1 MINHNQRH
9 ETSSIRYI
17 SALLALCVESPPV
30 TGGFPFQR
38 SVTRSFG
45 IVFDLRLNKWLSKQS
60 RCRWFETPWRSLS
73 RQKWITQFLYRNH
86 ELVTNVRTFAQISM
100 IGEFY
105 GLCQS
110 VIEFVNWT
118 QIINNNWNTSR
129 VGLYKDARVN
139 SLIHK
144 HMREGYKWMIRY
156 NQLQIKTRKWSCI
169 VRSYMLLKW
178 RTGIIFQ
185 IRNWLYCL
193 TAFENHTILLW
204 DGIFPLMFYV

>member
-1 MINHNQRH
+1 MINHNRRH

-60 RCRWFETPWRSLS
+60 RCRWFETPWRSLW

-156 NQLQIKTRKWSCI
+156 NQLQIKTRK
-169 VRSYMLLKW
+169 
-178 RTGIIFQ
+178 
-185 IRNWLYCL
+185 
-193 TAFENHTILLW
+193 
-204 DGIFPLMFYV
+204 